1 MQNLEMQ
8 KTSNCSHWYFYKKN
22 RQTFCVSF
30 SSFFVTVFSFT
41 FLSFFFW
48 GIVLLYSSGWPGI
61 HYGQAGLELMA
72 IPLPL
77 QCRDNRLELGVRLQG
92 TALAYSLLK
101 IWVSF
106 PALFFLFQQTNKQT
120 NITDP
125 DWQLTS
131 GILTHQ
137 LRICKGYE
145 SILWVWQTDEK
156 NPPGSLT
163 PTGTDRTSQLSSR
176 NQRDIPEGCQKPT

>member
-22 RQTFCVSF
+22 RQTFCVF
-30 SSFFVTVFSFT
+30 FFSFFVTVFYFT

-61 HYGQAGLELMA
+61 QYGQAGLELMA

-77 QCRDNRLELGVRLQG
+77 QCRDNRLELGVWLQG

-101 IWVSF
+101 DLGFIPSIVFSF
-106 PALFFLFQQTNKQT
+106 STNKQHHWSWLT
-120 NITDP
+120 AHIWNTHTATQDLQRLWEYFMSVTDWWKESP
-125 DWQLTS
+125 W
-131 GILTHQ
+131 LTHPYRYW
-137 LRICKGYE
+137 LHFSAIF
-145 SILWVWQTDEK
+145 
-156 NPPGSLT
+156 
-163 PTGTDRTSQLSSR
+163 
-176 NQRDIPEGCQKPT
+176 

>member
-30 SSFFVTVFSFT
+30 FSFFVTVFSFT

-77 QCRDNRLELGVRLQG
+77 QCRDNRLELGVQLQD
-92 TALAYSLLK
+92 TVLAYSLLK
-101 IWVSF
+101 DLGFIPSIIFSF
-106 PALFFLFQQTNKQT
+106 STNKQT

-137 LRICKGYE
+137 LRSCKGYE
-145 SILWVWQTDEK
+145 SILWVWQNDEK

-163 PTGTDRTSQLSSR
+163 ALLSYLLGTREISLRVSKSPLKQ
-176 NQRDIPEGCQKPT
+176 N